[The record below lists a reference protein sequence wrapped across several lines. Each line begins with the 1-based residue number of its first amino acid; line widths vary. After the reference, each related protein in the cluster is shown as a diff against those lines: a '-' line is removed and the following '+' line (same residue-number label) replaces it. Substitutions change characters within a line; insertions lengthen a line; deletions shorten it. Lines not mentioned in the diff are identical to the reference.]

1 MDFDLRFWGPYP
13 PLLQWAAYW
22 ITDICRTRV
31 LTNYVLLNIL
41 TNSQMSALS
50 LFRSISTYYRFMFHG
65 MFQQNALRFATIL
78 EYYTFSCFEFL
89 PNQILLPFS
98 KNHQLFR
105 KVLLSWTWKLTNHN
119 CCTYR
124 SWSYS
129 TTEELSA
136 LIFHMIRKI
145 DKCYRV
151 ERLKFCYR

>member
-50 LFRSISTYYRFMFHG
+50 LFRSISTSTYYRFMCHG
-65 MFQQNALRFATIL
+65 MFQQNALKFATIL

-105 KVLLSWTWKLTNHN
+105 LSTSSLHPVINKKSYLVELENWQIIIVAHVEVIQLLKS
-119 CCTYR
+119 R
-124 SWSYS
+124 QP
-129 TTEELSA
+129 
-136 LIFHMIRKI
+136 
-145 DKCYRV
+145 
-151 ERLKFCYR
+151 

>member
-50 LFRSISTYYRFMFHG
+50 LFRSISTYYRFMCHG
-65 MFQQNALRFATIL
+65 MFQQNALKFATIL

-105 KVLLSWTWKLTNHN
+105 LSTSSLHPLINNDANFGDIWQKKVISFWSFYFSIIWLL
-119 CCTYR
+119 
-124 SWSYS
+124 
-129 TTEELSA
+129 
-136 LIFHMIRKI
+136 
-145 DKCYRV
+145 
-151 ERLKFCYR
+151 

>member
-13 PLLQWAAYW
+13 PLHQWAAYW

-50 LFRSISTYYRFMFHG
+50 LFRSISTYYRFMFNG
-65 MFQQNALRFATIL
+65 MFQQNALKFATIL

-105 KVLLSWTWKLTNHN
+105 LSTSSFPWKIMMQNFGFGKN
-119 CCTYR
+119 MWPVFAME
-124 SWSYS
+124 WSLFLKYF
-129 TTEELSA
+129 EER
-136 LIFHMIRKI
+136 IRKPKI
-145 DKCYRV
+145 H
-151 ERLKFCYR
+151 